1 MIGPKAIDKAERSE
15 LISLYDHYASMGNEW
30 LRRQVIQHNRIDILA
45 HHFLGFTVKPFHLA
59 MMRWQFLHPDNLQL
73 AFRGSGKTTTCTVA
87 KAIHLLLKDPN
98 LRILL
103 ASKTSTYAGS
113 FLKEIKQHFEENQR
127 LIEVF
132 GPYYDPRKVT
142 KWDSQEIEVLP
153 RTKVTKEGSIT
164 CVGVEGMVVSKHY
177 DIIISDDLIDEDNS
191 RTKGQRDKT
200 KTWYYKTLDP
210 TLEPPDSEVPH
221 RGEHHR
227 LGTRYHYDDLYGHLE
242 ANELKSKT
250 QTIPALNERGQSPWP
265 EKFSPV
271 FLAEKRRKSGIIIFN
286 SQFQCNTEAMKGEI
300 FQYDD
305 CQIIPDS
312 QLPGDMHIYMG
323 VDLAISETDKN
334 DKFAIVVIGV
344 DGSKRYYVLDFYEN
358 QLRFGQQTNKIVEFY
373 KRYKPIRAGI
383 EINAYQKA
391 QLHNLRDSVTSEV
404 HGIDGVDLRLKGLIT
419 DKDKITRAWKLS
431 ALFEDKRMFFRDGQ
445 HLLIEHLVLFPN
457 HKYKDLFDALDLA
470 VRSSKVGKGR
480 KRRSREPGLI

>member
-1 MIGPKAIDKAERSE
+1 
-15 LISLYDHYASMGNEW
+15 
-30 LRRQVIQHNRIDILA
+30 
-45 HHFLGFTVKPFHLA
+45 
-59 MMRWQFLHPDNLQL
+59 
-73 AFRGSGKTTTCTVA
+73 
-87 KAIHLLLKDPN
+87 
-98 LRILL
+98 
-103 ASKTSTYAGS
+103 
-113 FLKEIKQHFEENQR
+113 
-127 LIEVF
+127 
-132 GPYYDPRKVT
+132 
-142 KWDSQEIEVLP
+142 
-153 RTKVTKEGSIT
+153 
-164 CVGVEGMVVSKHY
+164 
-177 DIIISDDLIDEDNS
+177 
-191 RTKGQRDKT
+191 
-200 KTWYYKTLDP
+200 
-210 TLEPPDSEVPH
+210 
-221 RGEHHR
+221 
-227 LGTRYHYDDLYGHLE
+227 
-242 ANELKSKT
+242 
-250 QTIPALNERGQSPWP
+250 
-265 EKFSPV
+265 
-271 FLAEKRRKSGIIIFN
+271 
-286 SQFQCNTEAMKGEI
+286 MKGEI